1 MIWGS
6 LYALLSRGVVIIYG
20 SKKNS
25 GDLLMAAQVHKVQ
38 IEFKRVQTFLFSI
51 PKFRPMLG
59 ANVLLGETLRRDLY
73 LLAIGSDKRFFPT
86 NEVIKAAFDG
96 FKLHEDD
103 PLTPSEERAPL
114 VPPTLEHAWAIDDP
128 KTAYGHGILARDGGH
143 FQVLFACGESAHD
156 FCKAAREKIE
166 TNMPTLRFEIAVY
179 SWDAEKGDWKDQE
192 PVPDAASQTNE
203 LQFIPA
209 FSQPCQLSGE
219 GLASEEL
226 QESKASDATSVL
238 VSSTAKILLAKGAK
252 FANNET
258 EDIVG
263 LLQRS
268 AKEWPCG
275 DLVVPQD
282 LATLAGGEGR
292 YIALI
297 HADGNSVGTRS
308 QDILAKAKESS
319 GKTATLDDW
328 IKQEAAIERFYYGMR
343 VAVRKATMQAL
354 KTVFGDHKG
363 SSRPFQILMLGGDDL
378 LMVCQAEYALPL
390 ICAYAAEL
398 EKITLADDKTLGI
411 GAGIVISK
419 PSMPIH
425 ALHAMAEE
433 LASSAK
439 RRARNSPETSV
450 VDWMIA
456 PSVGVI
462 DLEAYRREHL
472 TRHYKVGE
480 VCETLGL
487 SCKPYLILASKT
499 TSETD
504 ETAAV
509 DGQTTPTTPDSA
521 TKANL
526 TSVAGLLNAEK
537 ALRKNKSE
545 VARSQ
550 LKSLPQQ
557 LATGR
562 RAGQTAYQNLPA
574 AVRKVLQ
581 EHGLGGDVNCPWSQ
595 VSSAPPN
602 TPQQWITPLQD
613 LLEVYEIPLLGT
625 RQAKAP
631 KAGEPS

>member
-1 MIWGS
+1 MS
-6 LYALLSRGVVIIYG
+6 L
-20 SKKNS
+20 
-25 GDLLMAAQVHKVQ
+25 QVFKVR

-51 PKFRPMLG
+51 PKLRPMLG
-59 ANVLLGETLRRDLY
+59 ANVLLGETLRRDLCQ
-73 LLAIGSDKRFFPT
+73 LALNESYKRFCPT
-86 NEVIKAAFDG
+86 DEVVKVAFEG
-96 FKLHEDD
+96 FVLDTND
-103 PLTPSEERAPL
+103 PLQAPL
-114 VPPTLEHAWAIDDP
+114 PKWAIDNP
-128 KTAYGHGILARDGGH
+128 QTAYSEGILARDGGH
-143 FQVLFACGESAHD
+143 FQVLFACEQSAND
-156 FCKAAREKIE
+156 FCEKARKIIE
-166 TNMPTLRFEIAVY
+166 TNMPSLRFDVAVQ
-179 SWDAEKGDWKDQE
+179 AWKQSQSDGKWIDHQ
-192 PVPDAASQTNE
+192 PASSTVLQANE

-209 FSQPCQLSGE
+209 FSQPCQLSSA

-226 QESKASDATSVL
+226 EESKAPDATSVL
-238 VSSTAKILLAKGAK
+238 VSSTAKILLAKGAE
-252 FANNET
+252 FANNKT

-268 AKEWPCG
+268 AKEWPCKKL
-275 DLVVPQD
+275 DVPQD

-308 QDILAKAKESS
+308 QVVLAEAKKSAT
-319 GKTATLDDW
+319 GTATLDDW
-328 IKQEAAIERFYYGMR
+328 IKQEATIERFYYSMR
-343 VAVRKATMQAL
+343 VAVRKAIVQAL
-354 KTVFGDHKG
+354 KEVFGKYHEDKPKG
-363 SSRPFQILMLGGDDL
+363 ASRPFQILMLGGDDL
-378 LMVCQAEYALPL
+378 LMVCQAEYALEL
-390 ICAYAAEL
+390 ICAYAEALKEIKL
-398 EKITLADDKTLGI
+398 GDGEALGI
-411 GAGIVISK
+411 GAGIVVSK

-480 VCETLGL
+480 ACETLGL
-487 SCKPYLILASKT
+487 SCKPYLILAPKSA
-499 TSETD
+499 SATD
-504 ETAAV
+504 KTAAV
-509 DGQTTPTTPDSA
+509 DGQTTPTKPDSA
-521 TKANL
+521 KKANL
-526 TSVAGLLNAEK
+526 TSVIGLIEAAK

-557 LATGR
+557 LAAGR

-574 AVRKVLQ
+574 AVRDVL
-581 EHGLGGDVNCPWSQ
+581 EAPGIGKGADFPWNQIAGS
-595 VSSAPPN
+595 P
-602 TPQQWITPLQD
+602 QWITPLQD

-625 RQAKAP
+625 RQTNAPEAK
-631 KAGEPS
+631 EQS